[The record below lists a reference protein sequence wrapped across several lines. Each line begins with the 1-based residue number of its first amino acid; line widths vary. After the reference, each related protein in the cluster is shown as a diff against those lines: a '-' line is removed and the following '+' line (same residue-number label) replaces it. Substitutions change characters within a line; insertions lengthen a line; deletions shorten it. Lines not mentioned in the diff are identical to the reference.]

1 MGGGAQ
7 NGHKE
12 SYSMRARIDGLDNGA
27 TMIIR
32 RHQTLDSP
40 GTVVLKKV
48 YVDFDA
54 LVKDLKETMKFKFPK

>member
-1 MGGGAQ
+1 MASG
-7 NGHKE
+7 NGHE
-12 SYSMRARIDGLDNGA
+12 SFSMRARIDGLDNGA

-48 YVDFDA
+48 YLDFDS
-54 LVKDLKETMKFKFPK
+54 LVKDLRETMKFKFPPK

>member
-1 MGGGAQ
+1 MGGGSGD
-7 NGHKE
+7 GHKE
-12 SYSMRARIDGLDNGA
+12 TVSMRARIDGMDNGA

-32 RHQTLDSP
+32 RHQSLDSP

-48 YVDFDA
+48 YVDFDS